1 MCKYFSAILMR
12 DGTVLTFD
20 ESNSHDD
27 IISANGLKDVKLK
40 DRDFIRI
47 EITPREPINLFS
59 TERSDWIFKE
69 DEEGT
74 LPSWYDEGMMS
85 FREKCWRAWESSIQ
99 RLIHD
104 KIDVPK
110 LLSLINEVKSIG
122 YMDNHDEPLPEW
134 HLYETRDAVWNAV
147 WGDVWDDV
155 GDAVR
160 DARLYVLVNSLS
172 NMKQEHIDHIS
183 KRMEV
188 WKRGYGCYCDVN
200 EELYCYKNV

>member
-1 MCKYFSAILMR
+1 MCIYFSAILMR
-12 DGTVLTFD
+12 DGTVLTLD

-27 IISANGLKDVKLK
+27 IIEANGLKDVKLK
-40 DRDFIRI
+40 CRDFIRI
-47 EITPREPINLFS
+47 EITPRKPINLFS
-59 TERSDWIFKE
+59 KDRSDWIFKE

-122 YMDNHDEPLPEW
+122 YMDNHGEPLPEW
-134 HLYETRDAVWNAV
+134 KLYDTSGAIRDAIRGAVWDAVW
-147 WGDVWDDV
+147 
-155 GDAVR
+155 
-160 DARLYVLVNSLS
+160 DARLYILVNSLP
-172 NMKQEHIDHIS
+172 NMQREHIDHIN

-200 EELYCYKNV
+200 GELYCYKKV